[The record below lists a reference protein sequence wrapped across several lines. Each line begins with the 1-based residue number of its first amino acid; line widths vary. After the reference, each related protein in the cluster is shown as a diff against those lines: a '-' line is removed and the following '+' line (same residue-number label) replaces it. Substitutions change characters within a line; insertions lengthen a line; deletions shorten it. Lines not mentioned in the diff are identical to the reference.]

1 MRVGE
6 IWKYINDLE
15 MHYGYL
21 GESRLQPGDKVV
33 IIKLLKNM
41 NPDDDGENEG
51 VEFKSID
58 GGDTS
63 YLYKKYFLQH
73 FEKYYDA
80 EINDAFRE

>member
-1 MRVGE
+1 MRAGE
-6 IWKYINDLE
+6 IWKYIYDLE

-21 GESRLQPGDKVV
+21 GESRLQSGDKVV

-41 NPDDDGENEG
+41 NPDDGENEG
-51 VEFKSID
+51 VEFQSID

-63 YLYKKYFLQH
+63 YLYKKHFLQH

-80 EINDAFRE
+80 EINYE